1 VSTKK
6 TFSRRGAL
14 GLMGAAAGVGAVA
27 GFTPTKFAI
36 GQQAKVRIGTMLP
49 YSGTYARLG
58 EAITN
63 AMVMRFAQAKDMM
76 GAREIELI
84 KLDSE
89 AAPPKATENASKLI
103 NSEKVDFLVGPV
115 HSGVAMAM
123 AKIAREE
130 GVMTVIPNAGA
141 DQITGPLCSPNI
153 FRSSFSNWQPGYPMG
168 RVLAKEGKKRV
179 VLCYWNY
186 GAGQQSAQG
195 FKDGFAEGDG
205 EIIKEIGVPFPD
217 VEFQSVLSEIAALK
231 PDAVYTFFAGGGAV
245 KFVKD
250 WEAAGLKDSGIEL
263 TGAGFLTEGVTGAQ
277 GAAAEGIRTTLHYAD
292 TLDNEVNQ
300 IFRRNYKE
308 MWGKE
313 ADVYGVQGYDAA
325 EMIRVALQAVDGDTG
340 AQADMIKAI
349 EGATFDSPRGPFKL
363 SAAHNPVQNFYLR
376 KVVNGVNEVQS
387 IAVEGLSDPAKGCR
401 MG

>member
-1 VSTKK
+1 MSTKK

-14 GLMGAAAGVGAVA
+14 GLMGAAAGAGALA

-36 GQQAKVRIGTMLP
+36 GQQAKVRVGTLLP

-63 AMVMRFAQAKDMM
+63 AMVMRFAQSKEMM
-76 GAREIELI
+76 GGREIELV

-89 AAPPKATENASKLI
+89 AAPPKATENTSKLI
-103 NSEKVDFLVGPV
+103 SDNVDFLVGPV

-130 GVMTVIPNAGA
+130 EVMTIIPNAGA

-168 RVLAKEGKKRV
+168 RVLAEEGKKRV

-195 FKDGFAEGDG
+195 FKDGFAEGGG
-205 EIIKEIGVPFPD
+205 EIVKEIGVPFPE
-217 VEFQSVLSEIAALK
+217 VEFQSVLSEIASIK

-250 WEAAGLKDSGIEL
+250 WAAAGLKDSGIEL
-263 TGAGFLTEGVTGAQ
+263 TGAGFLTEGVTEAQ
-277 GAAAEGIRTTLHYAD
+277 GAAAEGVRTTLHYAD
-292 TLDNEVNQ
+292 TLDNDVNG

-313 ADVYGVQGYDAA
+313 ADVYAVQGYDAA
-325 EMIRVALQAVDGDTG
+325 EMIRIALEATGGDTG
-340 AQADMIKAI
+340 AKADMIKAI

-376 KVVNGVNEVQS
+376 KVVNGVNEVQG
-387 IAVEGLSDPAKGCR
+387 IAVEALSDPGKGCR